1 MRTATELAESYIAVW
16 NQTDPVARRRAIEEL
31 YSQDA
36 RYVDPLAV
44 AQGREQIDATIAA
57 VQAQF
62 PDFTFRLAGPVDA
75 HHDQARFTWE
85 LGPDG
90 GEAPIVGFDVAVTD
104 DDGRLELVLGFLDR
118 APAA

>member
-16 NQTDPVARRRAIEEL
+16 NQTDPVARRRAVDEL
-31 YSQDA
+31 WSEDA

-57 VQAQF
+57 VQTQF
-62 PDFTFRLAGPVDA
+62 PHFTFRLAGPVDA

-85 LGPDG
+85 LGADG
-90 GEAPIVGFDVAVTD
+90 GEAPTAVP
-104 DDGRLELVLGFLDR
+104 RR
-118 APAA
+118 